1 MSIVLDDIDR
11 STTPSDDNNNDGQM
25 PIHDP
30 PPYDDVEASFRLF
43 GTIQTVLNSERGED
57 DDPKETESMRK
68 FLLYCLSVD
77 YRFVGHYELP
87 ASEREKYVELWD
99 TMSKIRDAHNRT
111 DITEYERC
119 VLGPYLWKYLH
130 KPCKRLSI
138 PVECA
143 VRATA
148 RLVKYSDGMNRY
160 KGCLHGVLH
169 NAGTERLANKLWQDR
184 NILIPRL
191 ADSELER
198 QGFTAALTTFA
209 RQYFVTIDGVNSVI
223 SADRFGEWDHDSDV
237 SYRLTAR
244 GLYYG
249 LAQSSSMGAAVG
261 DYARGSWE
269 ILRSCV
275 RDLGH
280 RGGIFPEGKRA
291 HDRRATWNGP
301 GPLTSGNPT
310 DAGLRSHLR
319 GWFWYPECH
328 LPDFFEHRPGK
339 DRCDT

>member
-1 MSIVLDDIDR
+1 MSAALDDTDR
-11 STTPSDDNNNDGQM
+11 STSQSDDNNDDQM

-30 PPYDDVEASFRLF
+30 PPYDDVEASYRLF

-57 DDPKETESMRK
+57 DDPVETENMRK

-77 YRFVGHYELP
+77 YRFVGNYELP
-87 ASEREKYVELWD
+87 TSEREKYVELWD
-99 TMSKIRDAHNRT
+99 TMAKIRDSHDRT

-143 VRATA
+143 VRAIA

-169 NAGTERLANKLWQDR
+169 NAGPERLASKLWQDR
-184 NILIPRL
+184 NIVIPRL
-191 ADSELER
+191 AGSELER
-198 QGFTAALTTFA
+198 QGLTAALTTFA
-209 RQYFVTIDGVNSVI
+209 RQYFVTIDGVDSSI
-223 SADRFGEWDHDSDV
+223 SADRAGEWDQDSKV
-237 SYRLTAR
+237 SYSLTAR

-249 LAQSSSMGAAVG
+249 LAQSSSIGAAEC
-261 DYARGSWE
+261 DYARGCCE

-275 RDLGH
+275 QDLNQ
-280 RGGIFPEGKRA
+280 RRGIFPEGKRA

-301 GPLTSGNPT
+301 GPLTSGHST
-310 DAGLRSHLR
+310 DEGLRSHIR

-328 LPDFFEHRPGK
+328 LPDFFEHRPGR